1 MKLKQAIELYRS
13 KEKSEYPAENWV
25 RLGQYLEPYLDEIE
39 YVTSH
44 KKMPVDNET
53 LIKEVMDACNKK
65 MREQAPEQSTYAVG
79 KRDMYKCVIAVME
92 KYI

>member
-13 KEKSEYPAENWV
+13 KPKSDYPTENHV
-25 RLGQYLEPYLDEIE
+25 RLGQYLEPFLDEIE

-44 KKMPVDNET
+44 KKMPVDNEV

-65 MREQAPEQSTYAVG
+65 MHETAPEESTYAVG

-92 KYI
+92 KYL